1 MAKLKKRLP
10 NIAGGLLGLAFVAFS
25 LMFLLNL
32 VPEPPAPPKDSPIDH
47 FMNAFAPT
55 GYLTFVKICELIGG
69 LLVAIPLTR
78 NLGLLLLVPILVNI
92 LAFHA
97 LIAKGGLTEPVLLV
111 ICVLTLFLLWCE
123 RGAFVALLNRPWKKR
138 G

>member
-1 MAKLKKRLP
+1 MTSIQRILP
-10 NIAGGLLGLAFVAFS
+10 NIAGALLGLAFVAFS
-25 LMFLLNL
+25 LMFLLNV
-32 VPEPPAPPKDSPIDH
+32 VPEQPAPPKDSPVDH

-55 GYLTFVKICELIGG
+55 GYITFVKICELIGG

-97 LIAKGGLTEPVLLV
+97 LIAQGGLTEPVLLI
-111 ICVLTLFLLWCE
+111 ICALTAYLLWCE
-123 RGAFVALLNRPWKKR
+123 RHAFVALVNRPWKQA
-138 G
+138 